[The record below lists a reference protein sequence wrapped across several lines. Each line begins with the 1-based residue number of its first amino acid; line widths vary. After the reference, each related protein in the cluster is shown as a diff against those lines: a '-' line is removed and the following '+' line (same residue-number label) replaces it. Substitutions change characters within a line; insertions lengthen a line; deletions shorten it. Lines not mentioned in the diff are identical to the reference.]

1 MTIIGGSSRISWASP
16 YSSTLSKTSSWSQV
30 GQRVSLR
37 TWKKGRGTYWDP
49 GKGKHPGCWSQL
61 SCTRGSHGDGFRRM
75 STALSCLS
83 HISGCSSST
92 WLHECFLGSA
102 SHGTSPKASSQKQ
115 KATRTGRQPQVIP
128 TSSPPGQETVL
139 TSVHWLWEVK
149 KTRAKG
155 SERPLLSAAN
165 KLLAWYMWARSWK
178 TCFSATERGSG
189 TAWYESLELSR
200 EVNPGQQGL

>member
-1 MTIIGGSSRISWASP
+1 MTIIGGSSCISWASP

-49 GKGKHPGCWSQL
+49 GQGQHAGCWSQF
-61 SCTRGSHGDGFRRM
+61 SCTRGSHGDGFCKM
-75 STALSCLS
+75 STAPACLS
-83 HISGCSSST
+83 HVSGSSSSA
-92 WLHECFLGSA
+92 WLHTCFLGQQA
-102 SHGTSPKASSQKQ
+102 MGHLPRTFPSSK
-115 KATRTGRQPQVIP
+115 KPQQRESRHKLLPLP
-128 TSSPPGQETVL
+128 TSSPGQEMVL

-178 TCFSATERGSG
+178 TCFSAMEGGSETG
-189 TAWYESLELSR
+189 
-200 EVNPGQQGL
+200 